1 VNSNKDGIAS
11 EVDGRLD
18 DLFGDRGGAE
28 DGNPRNEKIGA
39 DSRGPAVS
47 GGKKIKQ
54 GSSQGSSLKSEKSH
68 PNEAIINELKSVVL
82 SLEWEITDQVM
93 DKLAEEIEKLK
104 VSCKDDKIIVAFLQ
118 LIDSL
123 GKYIQKKKAEAHP
136 DSISLLNSVYGNL
149 ETVMLSEGMSEADKK
164 KVLVTEVNKYKE
176 LKVIIASDK
185 SDKPSFSVKEEKQP
199 EKPKPRTEEKT
210 GAGQSSAPAQH
221 HYPVSEDPAVAV
233 MPDDD
238 DDDEKGLSFQQQELL
253 VRLLKDINRTL
264 KDEFKALREELKR
277 WRESQGG

>member
-1 VNSNKDGIAS
+1 
-11 EVDGRLD
+11 
-18 DLFGDRGGAE
+18 
-28 DGNPRNEKIGA
+28 
-39 DSRGPAVS
+39 
-47 GGKKIKQ
+47 
-54 GSSQGSSLKSEKSH
+54 
-68 PNEAIINELKSVVL
+68 
-82 SLEWEITDQVM
+82 
-93 DKLAEEIEKLK
+93 
-104 VSCKDDKIIVAFLQ
+104 
-118 LIDSL
+118 
-123 GKYIQKKKAEAHP
+123 
-136 DSISLLNSVYGNL
+136 VYGNL